1 MDWFTVGADSSSRRV
16 VAVSEERTSDGM
28 ETIYTVEQRSS
39 EHGAIM
45 VSEVAE
51 DTMKEEHGEM
61 LEAYK
66 QHDLARRKEARGGER
81 ECDNHPCWLRNR
93 ILFQSLTHSYHAQ
106 RQSGWR
112 SSRRGL
118 GDAR

>member
-28 ETIYTVEQRSS
+28 ETIYTMEQRSS

-66 QHDLARRKEARGGER
+66 PSSTIWRAGRKRVVESVSVITIPAGCETAS
-81 ECDNHPCWLRNR
+81 CFSH
-93 ILFQSLTHSYHAQ
+93 
-106 RQSGWR
+106 
-112 SSRRGL
+112 
-118 GDAR
+118 